1 MDLKQNIEMFSAI
14 ADLVTQ
20 AEFGKAQDDFYLKN
34 QDKFED
40 TPENKLEYTNIYAE
54 YVYILEQ
61 IIELN
66 LRDRYTDLQIE
77 AFYESFKDNM
87 KEYEKVNL
95 EAVDSLFG
103 FIDFEKFKRSILLS
117 KHKDNENFKK
127 YERTDADLDKKNNIE
142 ETKKFM
148 QNLLEEDLDDPEL
161 GWRQA

>member
-1 MDLKQNIEMFSAI
+1 MEIFSAI

-20 AEFGKAQDDFYLKN
+20 AEFTKAQDDFFLKN

-40 TPENKLEYTNIYAE
+40 TEENKLEYTNIYAE

-66 LRDRYTDLQIE
+66 LRDRYTDEQIE

-127 YERTDADLDKKNNIE
+127 YERTGVDFVNASIE

-148 QNLLEEDLDDPEL
+148 KNLLEEDLDDPEL